1 MPVTAIRPNAAETKM
16 THYTGDRTIDGIS
29 VHADGQ
35 PLSPYY
41 DQLRLTE
48 HGFEWSY
55 EGPEP
60 AQLAFALLYD
70 HLRDAAKAKALHKPF
85 MERVVANFDNEWEM
99 TSADVDDAIRALGA

>member
-1 MPVTAIRPNAAETKM
+1 MKKYI
-16 THYTGDRTIDGIS
+16 GDRTIDGIA
-29 VHADGQ
+29 VTVDGQ

-41 DQLRLTE
+41 DHLKLTE

-70 HLRDAAKAKALHKPF
+70 HLGDAAVAKQLHKAL
-85 MERVVANFDNEWEM
+85 MERVVANFDNEWEL
-99 TSADVDDAIRALGA
+99 TSDDLDDAIRVLRGQVRAA

>member
-1 MPVTAIRPNAAETKM
+1 MKRYI
-16 THYTGDRTIDGIS
+16 GDRTIDGIA
-29 VHADGQ
+29 VTVDGQ

-41 DQLRLTE
+41 DQLKLTE

-70 HLRDAAKAKALHKPF
+70 HLGDAAMAKQLHQAL
-85 MERVVANFDNEWEM
+85 MERVVANFDNEWEL
-99 TSADVDDAIRALGA
+99 TSDDLDDAIRVLRSTVRAA

>member
-1 MPVTAIRPNAAETKM
+1 MKKYI
-16 THYTGDRTIDGIS
+16 GDRTIDGIA
-29 VHADGQ
+29 VTVDGQ

-41 DQLRLTE
+41 DQLKLTE

-70 HLRDAAKAKALHKPF
+70 RLGDAAVAKHLHKAL
-85 MERVVANFDNEWEM
+85 MERVVANFDNEWEL
-99 TSADVDDAIRALGA
+99 TSDDLDDAIRVLRGHVRAT

>member
-1 MPVTAIRPNAAETKM
+1 MKKYI
-16 THYTGDRTIDGIS
+16 GDRTIDGIA
-29 VHADGQ
+29 VTIDGQ

-41 DQLRLTE
+41 DQLKLTE

-70 HLRDAAKAKALHKPF
+70 HLGDAAVAKQLHKAL
-85 MERVVANFDNEWEM
+85 MERVVANFDNEWEL
-99 TSADVDDAIRALGA
+99 TSDDLDNAINILRGQVRAA

>member
-1 MPVTAIRPNAAETKM
+1 MKKYI
-16 THYTGDRTIDGIS
+16 GDRTIDGIA
-29 VHADGQ
+29 VTVDGQ

-41 DQLRLTE
+41 DQLKLTE

-70 HLRDAAKAKALHKPF
+70 HLGDAAVAKQLHKVL
-85 MERVVANFDNEWEM
+85 MERVVANFDNEWEL
-99 TSADVDDAIRALGA
+99 TSDDLDDAIRVLRGQVRAA

>member
-1 MPVTAIRPNAAETKM
+1 MKRYI
-16 THYTGDRTIDGIS
+16 GDRTIDGIS
-29 VHADGQ
+29 VTVDGQ

-41 DQLRLTE
+41 DQLKLTE

-70 HLRDAAKAKALHKPF
+70 HLGDAAMAKQLHQAL
-85 MERVVANFDNEWEM
+85 MERVVANFDNEWEL
-99 TSADVDDAIRALGA
+99 TSDDLDDAIRVLRSTVRAA

>member
-1 MPVTAIRPNAAETKM
+1 MK
-16 THYTGDRTIDGIS
+16 HYAGDRTIDGIS
-29 VHADGQ
+29 VTVDGQ

-41 DQLRLTE
+41 DQLQLTE

-70 HLRDAAKAKALHKPF
+70 HLGDATAAKDLHKAL
-85 MERVVANFDNEWEM
+85 MERLVANFDNEWELS
-99 TSADVDDAIRALGA
+99 TDDLDDAIRVLRSNVQPA

>member
-1 MPVTAIRPNAAETKM
+1 MMLQHRETAMASYA
-16 THYTGDRTIDGIS
+16 GDRTIDGIS
-29 VHADGQ
+29 VLVDGR
-35 PLSPYY
+35 PLSPHY

-70 HLRDAAKAKALHKPF
+70 HLHDATAAKVLHESF
-85 MERVVANFDNEWEM
+85 MQRVVANFGNEWELS
-99 TSADVDDAIRALGA
+99 SAELDEAGATLRSGKTA

>member
-1 MPVTAIRPNAAETKM
+1 MKRYI
-16 THYTGDRTIDGIS
+16 GDRTIDGIA
-29 VHADGQ
+29 VTVDGQ

-41 DQLRLTE
+41 DQLKLTE

-70 HLRDAAKAKALHKPF
+70 HLGDAAMAKQLHKAL
-85 MERVVANFDNEWEM
+85 MERLVANFDNEWEL
-99 TSADVDDAIRALGA
+99 SADDLDDAVKVLRGNVPAA